1 MARRA
6 ATAAAACAPAIFI
19 APHHVTIQTVL
30 RNVGAFKLGAF
41 DRRDHKH
48 AHEHGGQRKKWQQQH
63 ERHETLNYK

>member
-1 MARRA
+1 MIMAHG
-6 ATAAAACAPAIFI
+6 AAAACAPAIFI

-41 DRRDHKH
+41 DRRDDNH